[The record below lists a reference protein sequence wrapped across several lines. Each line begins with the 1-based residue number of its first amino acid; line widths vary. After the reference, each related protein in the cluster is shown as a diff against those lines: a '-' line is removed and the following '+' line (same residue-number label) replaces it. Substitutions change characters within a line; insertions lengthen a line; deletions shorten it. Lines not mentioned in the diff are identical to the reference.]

1 MSELGDRI
9 RKHLDDAG
17 VSQGQLAQRLGIT
30 SGAINKLV
38 QGHSTVSVDRVAEI
52 GQALGLS
59 DDEVAELQAAKI
71 ADSGR
76 PPATPVDEVAA
87 EVRGEL
93 RALRLVLE
101 EQADLTR
108 RALEALEARP

>member
-59 DDEVAELQAAKI
+59 DDEVAELQAANSPRASI
-71 ADSGR
+71 ISASRVVVVVDSGGEVESLIISLPVGTSR
-76 PPATPVDEVAA
+76 PIPSCERTA
-87 EVRGEL
+87 
-93 RALRLVLE
+93 
-101 EQADLTR
+101 
-108 RALEALEARP
+108 